1 MNLILKLKWLELLVP
16 SYLFYLKNTGI
27 ITEGEPKR
35 AEKCTKSSSWQ
46 NSIYWTNL
54 SEFHADGFAYIWCWI
69 KLLLGVWM
77 TVDIV
82 LDLFQTIKYFSNI
95 MDKQRKCKDTK
106 NIIKGVLTVIFV
118 VAFNPIAF
126 HFCLDW

>member
-1 MNLILKLKWLELLVP
+1 
-16 SYLFYLKNTGI
+16 
-27 ITEGEPKR
+27 
-35 AEKCTKSSSWQ
+35 
-46 NSIYWTNL
+46 
-54 SEFHADGFAYIWCWI
+54 
-69 KLLLGVWM
+69 M

-126 HFCLDW
+126 QFCLDW